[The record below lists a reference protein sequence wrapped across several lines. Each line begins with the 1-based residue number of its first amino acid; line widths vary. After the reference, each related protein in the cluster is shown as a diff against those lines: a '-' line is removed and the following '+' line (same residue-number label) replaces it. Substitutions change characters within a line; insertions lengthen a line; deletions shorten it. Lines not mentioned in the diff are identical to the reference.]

1 MMNNPMQMLNEF
13 MRFKNSF
20 QGDPQATV
28 QELIKSGQMSQQQL
42 NALQQQAQQLQS
54 FASAM
59 GLKL

>member
-1 MMNNPMQMLNEF
+1 MNNPMQMLNEF
-13 MRFKNSF
+13 MKFKNSF
-20 QGDPQATV
+20 QGDPQAAV

-54 FASAM
+54 FASSM

>member
-1 MMNNPMQMLNEF
+1 MNNPMQMLNEF
-13 MRFKNSF
+13 MKFKNSF

-54 FASAM
+54 FASSM

>member
-1 MMNNPMQMLNEF
+1 MNNPMQMLNEF
-13 MRFKNSF
+13 MKFKNSF

-28 QELIKSGQMSQQQL
+28 QELIKSGQLSQQQL

-54 FASAM
+54 FASSM